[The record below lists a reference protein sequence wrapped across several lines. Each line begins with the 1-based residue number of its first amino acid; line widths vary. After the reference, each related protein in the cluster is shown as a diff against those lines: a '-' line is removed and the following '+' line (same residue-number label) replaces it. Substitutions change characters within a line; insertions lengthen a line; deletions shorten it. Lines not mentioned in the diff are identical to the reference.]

1 MNRLHE
7 FRKLLSEINL
17 DGFFTTSIPNIT
29 CLTGFK
35 GDSSRLL
42 ISRNRAILITDGRYT
57 EQAKNECSSD
67 IEVFKWVDNK
77 RYASETYSH
86 LLREL
91 QIKTLGIEGNAL
103 TVAEFETLQKSA
115 QNIVISN
122 KQGLTEKL
130 RAVKNTEEVEYL
142 RKACLISDI
151 ALEKTLPFIKE
162 GITELELTAQLDYQL
177 KMNGAE
183 NLSFDT
189 MVLSG
194 ARTSFLHGRPGN
206 KKLQI
211 GDFVLFDFGALYGG
225 YHADISRTFMLGSP
239 SAQQKEMYQV
249 IFEAQSAAVSAI
261 KPGITSKELD
271 ALVRSI
277 LPAKYHEYYYPGLG
291 HGVGLEIHET
301 PFLGRDYE
309 ATLEA
314 NNVIT
319 IEPGIYIPE
328 FGGLRIEDTV
338 WVQQDKSEPL
348 TNFPKELTVL

>member
-7 FRKLLSEINL
+7 FRKLLSERYL
-17 DGFFTTSIPNIT
+17 EGFFTASIPNIT
-29 CLTGFK
+29 YLTGFK

-42 ISRNRAILITDGRYT
+42 VSQNRAVLITDGRYT
-57 EQAKNECSSD
+57 EQAKNECST
-67 IEVFKWVDNK
+67 EVEIFKWIDNK
-77 RYASETYSH
+77 RYASETYSQ
-86 LLREL
+86 LVKEF
-91 QIKTLGIEGNAL
+91 QVKTLGIEGNAL
-103 TVAEFETLQKSA
+103 SVAEFETLQKSA
-115 QNIVISN
+115 LNIVITN
-122 KQGLTEKL
+122 NQGLTEKL
-130 RAVKNTEEVEYL
+130 RAKKTSEEIEYL
-142 RKACLISDI
+142 RKACMISDT

-162 GITELELTAQLDYQL
+162 GITELEVVAQLEYQL

-194 ARTSFLHGRPGN
+194 TKTSLLHGKPGN
-206 KKLQI
+206 KKLAK
-211 GDFVLFDFGALYGG
+211 GYFVLFDFGALFGG

-249 IFEAQSAAVSAI
+249 ILEAQNAAVSAI

-309 ATLEA
+309 ATLEV

-338 WVQQDKSEPL
+338 WVQQNKAGILSQ
-348 TNFPKELTVL
+348 FPKELMIF

>member
-1 MNRLHE
+1 MNRLHD
-7 FRKLLSEINL
+7 FRKLLSENSL

-29 CLTGFK
+29 WLTGFK

-42 ISRNRAILITDGRYT
+42 ISQNRAILITDGRYT
-57 EQAKNECSSD
+57 EQAQNECFPE
-67 IEVFKWVDNK
+67 IEVFKWIDNK
-77 RYASETYSH
+77 RYAYETYSH

-91 QIKTLGIEGNAL
+91 HVKTLGIEGNAL

-115 QNIVISN
+115 LNIVITN
-122 KQGLTEKL
+122 TRGLTEKL
-130 RAVKNTEEVEYL
+130 RARKNNEEIEYL
-142 RKACLISDI
+142 TKACRISDI
-151 ALEKTLPFIKE
+151 ALEKTLPLIKE
-162 GITELELTAQLDYQL
+162 GISELELTAQLDFQL

-194 ARTSFLHGRPGN
+194 TRTSLLHGKPGN
-206 KKLQI
+206 KKLEK

-239 SAQQKEMYQV
+239 SAQQKEMYHI
-249 IFEAQSAAVSAI
+249 IFEAQNAAVSAI
-261 KPGITSKELD
+261 KPGITSKALD

-291 HGVGLEIHET
+291 HGVGLEIHEA

-309 ATLEA
+309 ATLDV
-314 NNVIT
+314 NNIIT
-319 IEPGIYIPE
+319 IEPGIYIPS

-338 WVQQDKSEPL
+338 WVQQDKAEAL
-348 TNFPKELTVL
+348 TQFPKELMVL

>member
-1 MNRLHE
+1 MNRLHV
-7 FRKLLSEINL
+7 FRKLLSENNL

-57 EQAKNECSSD
+57 EQAKNECSGD
-67 IEVFKWVDNK
+67 IEVFKWIDNK

-86 LLREL
+86 LLKEL

-115 QNIVISN
+115 QNIVITN

-142 RKACLISDI
+142 RKACRISDI

-194 ARTSFLHGRPGN
+194 ARTSLLHGKPGN
-206 KKLQI
+206 KKLQN

-309 ATLEA
+309 ATLEV

-338 WVQQDKSEPL
+338 WVQQDKAESL
-348 TNFPKELTVL
+348 TLFPKELKIL

>member
-7 FRKLLSEINL
+7 FRKLLSEIHL
-17 DGFFTTSIPNIT
+17 EGFFTASISNIT
-29 CLTGFK
+29 YLTGFK

-42 ISRNRAILITDGRYT
+42 VSQNKAILITDGRYT
-57 EQAKNECSSD
+57 EQAKNECST
-67 IEVFKWVDNK
+67 EVEIFKWIDNK

-86 LLREL
+86 LLKEL
-91 QIKTLGIEGNAL
+91 QIKVLGIEGNAL
-103 TVAEFETLQKSA
+103 TVAEFETIQKSA
-115 QNIVISN
+115 LNIVITN
-122 KQGLTEKL
+122 NQGLTEKL
-130 RAVKNTEEVEYL
+130 RAKKTVEEIEYL
-142 RKACLISDI
+142 RKACKISDT
-151 ALEKTLPFIKE
+151 ALEKTLTFIKE
-162 GITELELTAQLDYQL
+162 GISELELTAQLEYQL
-177 KMNGAE
+177 KMNGSE
-183 NLSFDT
+183 DLSFDT

-194 ARTSFLHGRPGN
+194 ARTSLLHGKPGN
-206 KKLQI
+206 KALAK
-211 GDFVLFDFGALYGG
+211 GDFVLFDFGALYSG

-249 IFEAQSAAVSAI
+249 IFEAQNAAVSTI

-271 ALVRSI
+271 TLVRSI

-309 ATLEA
+309 ATLEV

-338 WVQQDKSEPL
+338 WVKQDKSETL
-348 TNFPKELTVL
+348 SQFPKELMIL

>member
-7 FRKLLSEINL
+7 FRKLLGENNL
-17 DGFFTTSIPNIT
+17 DVFFTTSIPNIT
-29 CLTGFK
+29 WLTGFK

-42 ISRNRAILITDGRYT
+42 ISQNRAILITDGRYT
-57 EQAKNECSSD
+57 EQAQNECPAE
-67 IEVFKWVDNK
+67 IEVFKWIDNK
-77 RYASETYSH
+77 RYATETYSH

-91 QIKTLGIEGNAL
+91 HITTLGIEGNAL

-115 QNIVISN
+115 LNIVITNSR
-122 KQGLTEKL
+122 GLTEKL
-130 RAVKNTEEVEYL
+130 RARKSNEEIEYL
-142 RKACLISDI
+142 TKACRISDI
-151 ALEKTLPFIKE
+151 ALEKTVPFIKE
-162 GITELELTAQLDYQL
+162 GITELELTAQLDFQL

-194 ARTSFLHGRPGN
+194 ARTSLLHGKPGN
-206 KKLQI
+206 KKLEK
-211 GDFVLFDFGALYGG
+211 GDFVLFDFGALYVG

-239 SAQQKEMYQV
+239 SAQQKEMYHV
-249 IFEAQSAAVSAI
+249 IFDAQHAAVSAL

-271 ALVRSI
+271 TLVRSI

-309 ATLEA
+309 ATLEV

-319 IEPGIYIPE
+319 IEPGIYIPN

-338 WVQQDKSEPL
+338 WVKENKAEPL
-348 TNFPKELTVL
+348 TRFPKELMVL

>member
-1 MNRLHE
+1 MNKLHE
-7 FRKLLSEINL
+7 FRKLLIENNL
-17 DGFFTTSIPNIT
+17 EGFFTTSISNIT
-29 CLTGFK
+29 YLTGFK

-42 ISRNRAILITDGRYT
+42 ISQNRAILITDGRYT
-57 EQAKNECSSD
+57 EQAENECSGD
-67 IEVFKWVDNK
+67 VEVFKWIDNI

-86 LLREL
+86 LLKEL
-91 QIKTLGIEGNAL
+91 QIKTIGIEGNAL

-115 QNIVISN
+115 LNIVITN
-122 KQGLTEKL
+122 TPGLTEKL
-130 RAVKNTEEVEYL
+130 RAKKTTEEVEYL
-142 RKACLISDI
+142 RKACRISDL

-162 GITELELTAQLDYQL
+162 GITELELAAQLEYQL

-194 ARTSFLHGRPGN
+194 AKTSLLHGKPGN
-206 KKLQI
+206 KKLAN

-239 SAQQKEMYQV
+239 SAQQKEMYQA
-249 IFEAQSAAVSAI
+249 IYDAQIAAVSAL
-261 KPGITSKELD
+261 KSGITSRELD

-309 ATLEA
+309 ATLEV

-338 WVQQDKSEPL
+338 WVQNDKSEPL
-348 TNFPKELTVL
+348 TQFPKELMIL